1 MDETTQN
8 GIEKVFQM
16 GGRAGDRKTGGYS
29 GSAGSSGIDWRTAPL
44 DVTCEFS
51 PQVAWARYLGISFAP
66 FVQSISGTFQNATDT
81 IGPFSFPTNARLSTV
96 SVVDRVVLHIDA
108 PNLNNGNAL
117 KPFIDFFFC
126 RQSGIQATMQINSS
140 GPGSYA
146 VAPQFIPI
154 DELCAMITEAWP
166 SGWVLNYTQQPQMQ
180 FTTGFALPS
189 TPVTVTCAFRM
200 WQPTRFRPLQAMSDQ
215 TALDKLLSAG
225 VISPDMHSRMSQ
237 SY

>member
-1 MDETTQN
+1 LEKIMEEVSKEV
-8 GIEKVFQM
+8 EKVFQM
-16 GGRAGDRKTGGYS
+16 GGRPGDKKMGS
-29 GSAGSSGIDWRTAPL
+29 SAGSSGIDWRSDPL
-44 DVTCEFS
+44 DVVCEFS
-51 PQVAWARYLGISFAP
+51 PQVAWARYLGIQFAP
-66 FVQSISGTFQNATDT
+66 FVQSISGTFTNATDT
-81 IGPFSFPTNARLSTV
+81 IGPFSFPTNSRLSVV

-117 KPFIDFFFC
+117 KPFIDWFFG

-146 VAPQFIPI
+146 VAPGFIPV

-180 FTTGFALPS
+180 FTTAFALPAL
-189 TPVTVTCAFRM
+189 PVTVTCAFRM
-200 WQPTRFRPLQAMSDQ
+200 WQPTRYKVLMGMSDQ
-215 TALDKLLSAG
+215 TALDKLVAAN
-225 VISPDMHSRMSQ
+225 VITQDQYARMSQ